1 MEDTVWTALTKPDQ
15 VAAWLVTFED
25 ELVAG
30 GSITLGS
37 ANTGDVM
44 RRTVIAAEL
53 SAHICLHVEQR
64 GCERV
69 RCTLGAVAFKRRLSF
84 GAHPYDSG
92 S

>member
-1 MEDTVWTALTKPDQ
+1 MTA
-15 VAAWLVTFED
+15 FEG

-30 GSITLGS
+30 GSITLRF

-44 RRTVIAAEL
+44 RGKVIAAEPPHILAYTWYREVASESAVRWEL
-53 SAHICLHVEQR
+53 SPL
-64 GCERV
+64 
-69 RCTLGAVAFKRRLSF
+69 KRRLSF